1 MKLDIVVEHAHPL
14 YDCDN
19 DCRFCGRRLLN
30 KFMMEAG
37 GKVQLMTEIPEP
49 KGLKRRGG
57 DRDTEV
63 DTEDAE
69 PHIQSGKG
77 TFSKRKLNNSPLL
90 KYFLAL
96 I

>member
-57 DRDTEV
+57 GPLTQRWTQRTQNLISNLEKV
-63 DTEDAE
+63 
-69 PHIQSGKG
+69 HFQKG
-77 TFSKRKLNNSPLL
+77 NWTI
-90 KYFLAL
+90 AL
-96 I
+96 S